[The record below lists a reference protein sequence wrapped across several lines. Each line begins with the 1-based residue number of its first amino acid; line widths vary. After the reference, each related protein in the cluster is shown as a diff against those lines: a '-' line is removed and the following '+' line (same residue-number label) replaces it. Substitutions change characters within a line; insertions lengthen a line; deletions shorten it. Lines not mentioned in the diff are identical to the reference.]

1 MAYVNYV
8 TKNIAIKIV
17 YYGPGL
23 SGKTTNL
30 RYIYFKLEPAYRGEL
45 VCLET
50 ETERTF
56 FFDLL
61 PIRAGLIRDFKV
73 HFQLLT
79 VPGQVFYEASR
90 KSVLKG
96 ADGIV
101 FVADSQMP
109 LLDANQESFDGLRR
123 NCLEHNIDLNRIP
136 LVFQYN
142 KRDLPNLIP
151 VETLNRLLNHRNA
164 PYIEAEAINGRGV
177 LETLKEIAR
186 LTVPVVREWVLGE
199 KRPREAEVEEAE
211 SRDFAPAEIVT
222 SPTQIETAA
231 PAPARK
237 RVGRKQPEVRID
249 FVRPGDET
257 PFPTTKIK
265 VQSIEDIEQEIERL
279 SKEFGLTAKK

>member
-30 RYIYFKLEPAYRGEL
+30 RYIYFKLEPAYRGSL

-61 PIRAGLIRDFKV
+61 PIKAGLIKDYKV

-101 FVADSQMP
+101 FVADSQLP
-109 LLDANQESFDGLRR
+109 LLEANLESFEGLRK
-123 NCLEHNIDLNRIP
+123 NCLSLNIDLNQIP

-151 VETLNRLLNHRNA
+151 VETLNRLLNHRNV

-186 LTVPVVREWVLGE
+186 LTVPAVRAKVLGE
-199 KRPREAEVEEAE
+199 KMPSAEV
-211 SRDFAPAEIVT
+211 SRANKFQLAEIIT
-222 SPTQIETAA
+222 SPLE
-231 PAPARK
+231 ARASLEISGRK
-237 RVGRKQPEVRID
+237 KADRKQPEVKID
-249 FVRPGDET
+249 FVKPGNET

-279 SKEFGLTAKK
+279 SREFGLTRKK

>member
-186 LTVPVVREWVLGE
+186 LTVPVVRERVLGE
-199 KRPREAEVEEAE
+199 KRPKEAEVEEAG

-222 SPTQIETAA
+222 SPSQIETAA
-231 PAPARK
+231 PVPARK
-237 RVGRKQPEVRID
+237 RGGRKQPEVSID

>member
-30 RYIYFKLEPAYRGEL
+30 RYIYFKLEPSYRGEL

-50 ETERTF
+50 ESERTF

-61 PIRAGLIRDFKV
+61 PIKAGLIKDFKV

-79 VPGQVFYEASR
+79 VPGQVFHNAAR
-90 KSVLKG
+90 KSILKG

-101 FVADSQMP
+101 FVADSQLP
-109 LLDANQESFDGLRR
+109 LLDANLESFDNLRK
-123 NCLEHNIDLNRIP
+123 NCLEQNIDLNRVP

-151 VETLNRLLNHRNA
+151 VETLNRLLNHRNV
-164 PYIEAEAINGRGV
+164 PYVEAEAINGRGV

-186 LTVPVVREWVLGE
+186 LTVPVVRERVLGE
-199 KRPREAEVEEAE
+199 KRPEEEQAEATQE
-211 SRDFAPAEIVT
+211 FTPAEMVS
-222 SPTQIETAA
+222 SPSQIQDQ
-231 PAPARK
+231 PQPARS
-237 RVGRKQPEVRID
+237 GRKGGKKQPEVEIE
-249 FVRPGDET
+249 FVKPGNEA
-257 PFPTTKIK
+257 PFTSTRIK
-265 VQSIEDIEQEIERL
+265 VQSVEDIEKEIERL
-279 SKEFGLTAKK
+279 TREFGLTVKK

>member
-61 PIRAGLIRDFKV
+61 PIKAGLIKDFKV

-101 FVADSQMP
+101 FVADSQLP
-109 LLDANQESFDGLRR
+109 LLDANLESFDGLRR
-123 NCLEHNIDLNRIP
+123 NCLEQNIDLNQIP

-151 VETLNRLLNHRNA
+151 VETFNRLLNHRNA

-186 LTVPVVREWVLGE
+186 LTVPVVRARIFGE
-199 KRPREAEVEEAE
+199 KIPAPEKAEQEGPR
-211 SRDFAPAEIVT
+211 PAEMIASAADIKT
-222 SPTQIETAA
+222 AGET
-231 PAPARK
+231 PARK
-237 RVGRKQPEVRID
+237 KAERKPEEPKIE
-249 FVRPGDET
+249 FVKPGDET

-265 VQSIEDIEQEIERL
+265 VQSIEDIEREIERL
-279 SKEFGLTAKK
+279 SKEFGLTRKK